1 MTTITSTLHEDVCT
15 FMIFL
20 HITFHMSNS
29 NASIDTMKYRL
40 VGTMWSFYIL
50 QKANNNLNKRCFLCD
65 DPWRHK
71 KSVLYIYSI
80 SVFTSKAGMTT
91 IFILQMVGNQYKGKV
106 VSTCMTLWLSFIN
119 ICWLHKNYRENR
131 HSCSTIN

>member
-1 MTTITSTLHEDVCT
+1 
-15 FMIFL
+15 MIFL

-65 DPWRHK
+65 DP
-71 KSVLYIYSI
+71 
-80 SVFTSKAGMTT
+80 
-91 IFILQMVGNQYKGKV
+91 
-106 VSTCMTLWLSFIN
+106 
-119 ICWLHKNYRENR
+119 
-131 HSCSTIN
+131 